1 VRYEDSKIGDSENNE
16 NGSSANGGL
25 NGNGIKK
32 GSLVRCLRDGTWENG
47 TVEQLLLCRHKGELY
62 REYEIRLEN
71 GYRTWAWAENLT
83 AATTRVVPTFLERLA
98 KLARSCEQEQSDNG
112 RLSAAG

>member
-1 VRYEDSKIGDSENNE
+1 MKTLNGHSL
-16 NGSSANGGL
+16 NGSSANG

-32 GSLVRCLRDGTWENG
+32 GSLVRCLREGRWENG

-71 GYRTWAWAENLT
+71 GYRTWALAENF
-83 AATTRVVPTFLERLA
+83 APPATTRVVPTFLERLQ
-98 KLARSCEQEQSDNG
+98 KIARSAEHGENG
-112 RLSAAG
+112 A